1 MTPHEEQLLK
11 ILKSE
16 HQILCTLVA
25 ILKEEQQ
32 LILQRQTE
40 PLLNILMKIEE
51 HLIQVQDIQQQRDQL
66 IRQILNISELSEPP
80 TLMAKIKLLPS
91 QLLDKTLRLGID
103 IETEVKVVHEITY
116 QNHIL
121 LSRSVYFLE
130 EVLAPLLTSQ
140 RGTAVYGKNGVVQK
154 GKVQNSYQAVA

>member
-1 MTPHEEQLLK
+1 MTTQEEQLIK
-11 ILKSE
+11 TFQSE
-16 HQILCTLVA
+16 HQTLSTLVA
-25 ILKEEQQ
+25 MLKEEQQ

-40 PLLNILMKIEE
+40 PLLNILIKIED
-51 HLIQVQDIQQQRDQL
+51 HLVQTRAIQQERDQL
-66 IRQILNISELSEPP
+66 LRQILKITELSEPA

-91 QLLDKTLRLGID
+91 HLLDKTLRLGIE

-116 QNHIL
+116 QNHVL

-130 EVLAPLLTSQ
+130 EVLAPLLASQ
-140 RGTAVYGKNGVVQK
+140 KEMTTYGKNGVVQK